1 MIRLKGEDTDSA
13 LRDWVKKEIS
23 EAPIRAYDLGK
34 FLFSVSVATAG
45 LFVTLERLTGTKNID
60 KLLGL
65 SLFFFF
71 ISVFIA
77 LFMAIPKRWEV
88 SSSDDLFEVHNKK
101 VKSSVSKIYWWFGF
115 WGLGVFVGY
124 LAL

>member
-23 EAPIRAYDLGK
+23 EAPMRVYDLGK
-34 FLFSVSVATAG
+34 FLFSVSGATAG
-45 LFVTLERLTGTKNID
+45 LFVTLERLTGTNNID

-65 SLFFFF
+65 SLLFFF
-71 ISVFIA
+71 ISILIA
-77 LFMAIPKRWEV
+77 LFMAIPKRWVV
-88 SSSDDLFEVHNKK
+88 SGSDDLFAVHKK
-101 VKSSVSKIYWWFGF
+101 RVESSVSKIYWWFGF
-115 WGLGVFVGY
+115 WALGVFIGY